1 MLKTKKKVLVCGAL
15 AVAMSGCAS
24 VLPMTEAGSHV
35 QQITATA
42 AQTCQFLQVVQF
54 STTLYGFGKDQG
66 VVQTTGENGLRNAV
80 AAAGGN
86 AYVLIAA
93 HADWF
98 LGHVAYSGTA
108 YRCRT
113 DR

>member
-1 MLKTKKKVLVCGAL
+1 MNTKRKLVACGAL
-15 AVAMSGCAS
+15 VLSLSGCAS

-35 QQITATA
+35 QQISTTTAK
-42 AQTCQFLQVVQF
+42 TCQFLQVVQF
-54 STTLYGFGKDQG
+54 STTLYGMGKDLG
-66 VVQTTGENGLRNAV
+66 IVQTTGENGLRNAV

-98 LGHVAYSGTA
+98 LGHVAYSGSA
-108 YRCRT
+108 YRCHAGH
-113 DR
+113 

>member
-1 MLKTKKKVLVCGAL
+1 MRTNKNLLACGAL
-15 AVAMSGCAS
+15 TMALSGCAS

-35 QQITATA
+35 QQISAATAT
-42 AQTCQFLQVVQF
+42 TCQFIQVVQF
-54 STTLYGFGKDQG
+54 STTLYGMGKDPG

-98 LGHVAYSGTA
+98 LGHVAYSGSA
-108 YRCRT
+108 YRCPS
-113 DR
+113 DH